1 MNDENWLIDRFE
13 ADRPHLHSVAYRM
26 LGSASAA
33 DDAVQEAWIR
43 LHRSDTSDVENLRGW
58 LTTVVARVSLDM
70 LRSRGSRREVALG
83 DDEQVPS
90 ASAIEDRDPEKEAVL
105 ADSIGLAL
113 LVVLDKLSPG
123 ERVAFVLHDMFAV
136 PFDEIAP
143 VVGRTP
149 AAARQLASRAR
160 SKVQGVTS
168 VAGSELTRQRQIVA
182 AFLAASR
189 GGDLG
194 ALLAL
199 LDPDIV
205 LRADDAAVQSGA
217 TPEARGATL
226 VAQNFFGRAQTAQP
240 ALIDGVVGLVWAPGG
255 RPRVVFRFEF
265 AAAADRVAGIA
276 LMADPEAIARI
287 DLVVLD
293 E

>member
-1 MNDENWLIDRFE
+1 
-13 ADRPHLHSVAYRM
+13 M

-123 ERVAFVLHDMFAV
+123 ERVAFVLHDMFAM

-149 AAARQLASRAR
+149 TAARQLASRAR

-276 LMADPEAIARI
+276 LIADPEAIARI

>member
-149 AAARQLASRAR
+149 TAARQLASRAR

-217 TPEARGATL
+217 TREARGATL
-226 VAQNFFGRAQTAQP
+226 VAQNFFGRAQAAQP

-276 LMADPEAIARI
+276 LIADPEEIARI

>member
-83 DDEQVPS
+83 DDEHVPS
-90 ASAIEDRDPEKEAVL
+90 ASASEERDPEKEAVL

-205 LRADDAAVQSGA
+205 LHADDAAVQSGA
-217 TPEARGATL
+217 TREARGATL

-276 LMADPEAIARI
+276 LIADPEAIARI